1 MNFYEITNEAACI
14 ANVPVR
20 AADDLLHVLA
30 RQAHSV
36 QAMRGFSEAA
46 IYKALADREAQGS
59 TGLGGGVAI
68 PHARLEGLE
77 SFVFFI
83 VTTRRPIEFGAVD
96 KKKVSVFFT
105 LFAPAQAVKEH
116 LRTLAALSNVIAR
129 TNVVSELR
137 LAATGPVLY
146 ETFMSR
152 TTDEKPASLQEKLK
166 LMVVILYAEE
176 KFYDLLELFLQ
187 EGIDGATVI
196 DSSGMGHFISSIP
209 LFSSFVSF
217 MNEDRNRSRTLLVP
231 VPEDQVQRV
240 TQGIEE
246 ITGNLDKTLG
256 AMIMVLDIPFSRGTM
271 KML

>member
-1 MNFYEITNEAACI
+1 MNFYEITCESACL
-14 ANVPVR
+14 ASVP
-20 AADDLLHVLA
+20 AKTGDDVLHILA
-30 RQAHSV
+30 RQAHSSP
-36 QAMRGFSEAA
+36 AMREYSEAD

-68 PHARLEGLE
+68 PHARLDRLE
-77 SFVFFI
+77 NFVFFI
-83 VTTRRPIEFGAVD
+83 VTTRRPVEFAAVD
-96 KKKVSVFFT
+96 KKKVSVFFA
-105 LFAPAQAVKEH
+105 LFAPAKQVKEH

-129 TNVVSELR
+129 TNVVNELR

-146 ETFMSR
+146 ESFLSR
-152 TTDEKPASLQEKLK
+152 TTDEKPARLQEKLK

-196 DSSGMGHFISSIP
+196 DSVGMGHYISSIP

-217 MNEDRNRSRTLLVP
+217 MREDRNRSRTLLVP

-240 TQGIEE
+240 AQGIEE
-246 ITGNLDKTLG
+246 ITGDLDKTLG